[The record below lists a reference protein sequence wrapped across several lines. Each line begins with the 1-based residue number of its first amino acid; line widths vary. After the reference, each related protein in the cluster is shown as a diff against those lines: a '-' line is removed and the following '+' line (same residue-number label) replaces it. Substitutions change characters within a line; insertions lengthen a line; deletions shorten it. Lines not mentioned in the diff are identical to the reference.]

1 MSFEGDESQNKSLD
15 VPVLLEVKIVPMH
28 WIGNMDTR
36 EEISVWPEIMKN
48 YRKRNLTRVGKHA
61 TNRWLKLQP
70 HKFSCC
76 FLWHVCDF
84 KDWLQDTW

>member
-48 YRKRNLTRVGKHA
+48 
-61 TNRWLKLQP
+61 
-70 HKFSCC
+70 HK
-76 FLWHVCDF
+76 
-84 KDWLQDTW
+84 KGT